1 MTIFKY
7 DIAIKNLKKASK
19 KELRHIIKWAES
31 EIVEYDRLINQ
42 IKKELRG
49 REK

>member
-7 DIAIKNLKKASK
+7 NIAIKNLKSATK
-19 KELRHIIKWAES
+19 KELRDIIKWAES
-31 EIVEYDRLINQ
+31 EIVQYDKLIND

-49 REK
+49 RLK

>member
-1 MTIFKY
+1 MTTFKY
-7 DIAIKNLKKASK
+7 DIAIKNLKSATK
-19 KELRHIIKWAES
+19 KDLRAIIKWAES
-31 EIVEYDRLINQ
+31 EIVQYDKLIND